1 MKNLIPTTL
10 AGKVGVI
17 GSFISVVCAVIG
29 PWIAPYDPEK
39 PTVDVLQEPSFTHP
53 FGTDA
58 SGLDIFS
65 VVIAAFRTDL
75 SIALLGVGASFV
87 LGLLLGSI
95 SGFSAA
101 GGRIWRALARI
112 VDAGLDV
119 FQSIPVTVFALALT
133 AIFGRGTGAVI
144 TAVIFVTTPIFARLI
159 RSSLHSVVQGGL
171 VASCRILGL
180 GSIRTLTRHAL
191 PNSVDSAVANV
202 SVSLGVSV
210 LLTAALSFLGAGVRP
225 PTPEWGYVISMG
237 ANYVATGQWWISLM
251 PGLVLCLSV
260 VSFALT
266 GEAVRDW
273 LAGVGPSSAANEE
286 ITLSTGQTERTS

>member
-1 MKNLIPTTL
+1 MKTLIPTTL

-17 GSFISVVCAVIG
+17 GSFTSVVLAVIG

-101 GGRIWRALARI
+101 GGRIWRVLARI
-112 VDAGLDV
+112 VDAALDV

-159 RSSLHSVVQGGL
+159 RSSLHSVVQG
-171 VASCRILGL
+171 ASWHPAVYWASER
-180 GSIRTLTRHAL
+180 
-191 PNSVDSAVANV
+191 SVHLRGMPSPIP
-202 SVSLGVSV
+202 
-210 LLTAALSFLGAGVRP
+210 LTAQWRISRSAWVSPYSSP
-225 PTPEWGYVISMG
+225 PH
-237 ANYVATGQWWISLM
+237 
-251 PGLVLCLSV
+251 
-260 VSFALT
+260 
-266 GEAVRDW
+266 
-273 LAGVGPSSAANEE
+273 
-286 ITLSTGQTERTS
+286 